1 MSLFSLRRFTAD
13 FDAPAAPGH
22 VDKRI
27 PASKKPSVH
36 LVTPVEA
43 GGALGGEDSSTLQG
57 QALIWPRPSLAAAC
71 QAALDLARRWGQS
84 KRRQSGILFVDD
96 HPSHLR
102 ANDQAAL
109 HAAVDSNTAAV
120 VLNASCAALTTEY
133 CQAAANLCRDLHIL
147 LIIDGSADHPPLV
160 KESTWGIRADMVIVD
175 HDRSHGFLQPAFVVR
190 THTDGLE
197 ALARFRGQTPLPKEH
212 DTEGG
217 SMAFSKLHRPLR
229 GQALLPQGRP

>member
-1 MSLFSLRRFTAD
+1 
-13 FDAPAAPGH
+13 
-22 VDKRI
+22 
-27 PASKKPSVH
+27 
-36 LVTPVEA
+36 
-43 GGALGGEDSSTLQG
+43 
-57 QALIWPRPSLAAAC
+57 LIWPRPSLAAAR

-84 KRRQSGILFVDD
+84 KRRQSSILFVDD

-120 VLNASCAALTTEY
+120 VLGASCAALTTEY

-147 LIIDGSADHPPLV
+147 LVIDSRADHPPLV
-160 KESTWGIRADMVIVD
+160 KETTWGIKADIVIVD

-197 ALARFRGQTPLPKEH
+197 ALARFR
-212 DTEGG
+212 
-217 SMAFSKLHRPLR
+217 R
-229 GQALLPQGRP
+229 